1 MCSLL
6 IVDVCLQSV
15 AQMVYDLVTPVPV
28 EGHSGAVQSHQRK
41 APHQPQDFREG
52 VSNAY
57 DVVTAVRT
65 AQIYTCTGVSLKYTI

>member
-1 MCSLL
+1 
-6 IVDVCLQSV
+6 
-15 AQMVYDLVTPVPV
+15 MVYDLVTPVPV

-52 VSNAY
+52 VSNGY

-65 AQIYTCTGVSLKYTI
+65 AQTYMYIHVHVQWYKFDRLFEVYIFIH